1 MGKFTL
7 FEQIRQC
14 TDVVLVPMREHNPA
28 DLIRIALHKGEIRQ
42 HQVYAQHI
50 VVWERHAAVD
60 DQHIALTLVEGKVF
74 PDLIQAAQKVNP
86 DGRLLRST
94 VLPPLFSPRAA
105 AFVSL
110 LFWCC
115 AFSGSA
121 FFGARRIVRR
131 FDGSAFAAGASAWMG
146 CSGRCGSVTF
156 P

>member
-1 MGKFTL
+1 MLFEFPIDQTKGQHRAVDGQIHP

-14 TDVVLVPMREHNPA
+14 TDVVLVSMREHNPA

-86 DGRLLRST
+86 DGRLLRSA
-94 VLPPLFSPRAA
+94 VLPALFSPRGRSLCFLAVLVLCLFRLRLFRSTAHRAA
-105 AFVSL
+105 L
-110 LFWCC
+110 
-115 AFSGSA
+115 
-121 FFGARRIVRR
+121 
-131 FDGSAFAAGASAWMG
+131 
-146 CSGRCGSVTF
+146 
-156 P
+156 